1 MESTQIYSRPVRM
14 GGYVLLAALSLVSIF
29 PLVWMALNAFK
40 PGDEILY
47 FSFLPEHA
55 TLQNFKDAFSMIPL
69 GSMILRSFAAAFLQM
84 AAQIITSVPAAY
96 ALARWNFKGR
106 KLIYGLLTISWLI
119 PFQAT
124 MLPNYVLLV
133 QMGLRDTVMGIVM
146 PNLASAFGILML
158 YQSFNSF
165 PRTILEAAQIDGA
178 GPFSTLMRVVLPNM
192 RGAVASLG
200 VVLFINCWNEYF
212 WPLLITRTI
221 EKSTVQIGLRMFLSS
236 DGNLWGPMLAAALIS
251 CVPILL
257 LYLVLQRQI
266 MDSFMKSG
274 IK

>member
-1 MESTQIYSRPVRM
+1 MDVQLASKPVRTA
-14 GGYVLLAALSLVSIF
+14 GYILLTVLSVISIF
-29 PLVWMALNAFK
+29 PLLWMALNAFK

-47 FSFLPEHA
+47 FSLLPEHA
-55 TLQNFKDAFSMIPL
+55 TLQNFLDAFSMIPL
-69 GSMILRSFAAAFLQM
+69 ENMILRSFAAALLQM
-84 AAQIITSVPAAY
+84 ATQIVTSVPAAY

-124 MLPNYVLLV
+124 MLPNYVRLV
-133 QMGLRDTVMGIVM
+133 QMGLRDTVIGIVI
-146 PNLASAFGILML
+146 PNMASAFGILML
-158 YQSFNSF
+158 FQSFNSF
-165 PRTILEAAQIDGA
+165 PHTILEAAKIDGA
-178 GPFSTLMRVVLPNM
+178 NSFSTLMRVVLPNM

-212 WPLLITRTI
+212 WPLLITRDI
-221 EKSTVQIGLRMFLSS
+221 ENATVQIGLRMFLSS
-236 DGNLWGPMLAAALIS
+236 DGNLWGPLLAAALVS
-251 CVPILL
+251 CVPVLL

>member
-14 GGYVLLAALSLVSIF
+14 GGYVLLAVLSLVSIF

-124 MLPNYVLLV
+124 MLPNYVRLV

-257 LYLVLQRQI
+257 LYLVRQRQI

>member
-124 MLPNYVLLV
+124 MLPNYVRLV